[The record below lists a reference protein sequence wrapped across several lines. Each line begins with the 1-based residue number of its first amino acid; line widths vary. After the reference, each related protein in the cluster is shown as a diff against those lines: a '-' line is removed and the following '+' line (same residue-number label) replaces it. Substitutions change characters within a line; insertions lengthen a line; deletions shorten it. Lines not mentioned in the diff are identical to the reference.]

1 MDCFS
6 HLFADGFFEQAGFG
20 PRLISLF
27 TGIFSAGAWRRQGG
41 MNRIGWRY
49 RLTGVRS
56 AATPGRLC
64 GDGLRCAATR
74 RHTSGTGVDLRTAYL
89 EKMGCF
95 TVKIRNNCRVFRC
108 TVNWARARPRTAFIA
123 FGAAASSGFSSVAVH
138 DVHGVDYEFS
148 INSVSIYLCQP
159 RT

>member
-49 RLTGVRS
+49 QLTGVRS
-56 AATPGRLC
+56 AATPGRCC
-64 GDGLRCAATR
+64 GDGRRCAATR
-74 RHTSGTGVDLRTAYL
+74 RHTWGTGVDLRTAYL
-89 EKMGCF
+89 EKTGCF
-95 TVKIRNNCRVFRC
+95 LVKIRNNCRVFRC
-108 TVNWARARPRTAFIA
+108 SVNWARARLILTRILGS
-123 FGAAASSGFSSVAVH
+123 GALASSRIWSVCLSPILQDA
-138 DVHGVDYEFS
+138 
-148 INSVSIYLCQP
+148 
-159 RT
+159 